1 VDNLKRILLKL
12 DEDNDENVPKAL
24 TRKLEVLT
32 ESYDIT
38 LEEDTREMRD
48 LKDYLQSSIDKMR
61 KEILE
66 FIKTKSKIGSL
77 ELKNITNFL
86 KEISV
91 WKFDENPRNEEIK
104 ISDDGLYNYINF
116 IKSYIELFVIV
127 FPSMIINQ
135 KIQSIEPPKY
145 WSLARDHANDVKEMV
160 SDFYRPIEKFYGDYT
175 VKNVLN
181 EIMTKSRGIYL
192 LSQNTPILTNIKIG
206 EKEVYNIFDKRTTT
220 FLYEY
225 YFFSVLTDYMYL
237 TKDPSM
243 VTRLLVTPDKGE
255 SDLFSADFLIEQQL
269 RFTESEQEFIE
280 GDVMKLN
287 QEVSKLIVSYLQIM
301 MRSKKTINVA
311 YEDIEDKIFKLK
323 EAEKYDFTDKLKDMS
338 DEARA
343 VDTILKHHKLGPLYS
358 LGMSKGIK
366 EYDPDH
372 FEHDKQIAENVARIQ
387 NELRRNMAN
396 VDDMDVEDRIE
407 QMATDREID
416 MDIQMDMNQTDDY
429 DDGDPWG
436 DEAENFGE
444 YD

>member
-1 VDNLKRILLKL
+1 
-12 DEDNDENVPKAL
+12 
-24 TRKLEVLT
+24 
-32 ESYDIT
+32 
-38 LEEDTREMRD
+38 
-48 LKDYLQSSIDKMR
+48 
-61 KEILE
+61 
-66 FIKTKSKIGSL
+66 
-77 ELKNITNFL
+77 
-86 KEISV
+86 
-91 WKFDENPRNEEIK
+91 
-104 ISDDGLYNYINF
+104 
-116 IKSYIELFVIV
+116 
-127 FPSMIINQ
+127 
-135 KIQSIEPPKY
+135 
-145 WSLARDHANDVKEMV
+145 
-160 SDFYRPIEKFYGDYT
+160 
-175 VKNVLN
+175 
-181 EIMTKSRGIYL
+181 
-192 LSQNTPILTNIKIG
+192 
-206 EKEVYNIFDKRTTT
+206 
-220 FLYEY
+220 
-225 YFFSVLTDYMYL
+225 MYL